1 MIADGA
7 SSGPASSSASTA
19 SRMGLS
25 SPPAR
30 ISGTVAE
37 RSATTSTTRSAAPR
51 WAFSAVRSPRLRRA
65 SSRKR
70 VWLPFPRMSEL
81 PENPRASH
89 KIRRLTVLGGFWDGL
104 EMDFAPGLNCIIG
117 ARGTGKTTILELC
130 RYTLGQLQ
138 SADPIRQQQ
147 LGKLIKAN
155 LDRGTVEVTIET
167 RDGMRYRVARGSSG
181 EPEVSDERGS
191 PVEVSLARGQV
202 FAADFYSQ
210 HQIEDIAISP
220 RAQLAIIDQFVA
232 DEIAELEPDRR
243 TVLAELEKNSADI
256 HRLRQAIA
264 DREEALGEISE
275 IKKRIEALDVGGE
288 QAEDINREVALKGTR
303 DQEKRSIKRVDE
315 TLANVVDQLE
325 AMTRTVRG
333 FDRLIERGE
342 GENTK
347 LFERLHMVLEAAGND
362 TVGAL
367 ALARKFVEDARSSV
381 EQLDRELTERHAGQ
395 EQRYTELLRAHHDAQ
410 AQARE
415 GARLQTRLN
424 ELLEQKRQVER
435 RRKELNELTKK
446 RGELLDKLSELHD
459 RVFAL
464 RQRTAR
470 EISARL
476 EPDIRVSITQFG
488 ERGDYA
494 DRLREALKGQGRHYT
509 TLVSR
514 IEQNMPPREL
524 VRLVERSAASELA
537 TTLEIRDEQADWM
550 IDRLRAAEDGKL
562 LLDLEALQLEDRPK
576 IELCDGGTY
585 KDASTLSTGQK
596 CTTILPILLLD
607 SDRPLLIDQ
616 PEDNLDNAF
625 IYETVVRNIAEVKA
639 RRQLIFVTHN
649 PNIPV
654 LGDAERVFVTESDGQ
669 HGRLRA
675 TGDVDGVKI
684 EIEQILEGGPEAFLE
699 RKRRYGH

>member
-1 MIADGA
+1 MPETPGDG
-7 SSGPASSSASTA
+7 
-19 SRMGLS
+19 
-25 SPPAR
+25 
-30 ISGTVAE
+30 
-37 RSATTSTTRSAAPR
+37 
-51 WAFSAVRSPRLRRA
+51 
-65 SSRKR
+65 
-70 VWLPFPRMSEL
+70 
-81 PENPRASH
+81 PRASH

-104 EMDFAPGLNCIIG
+104 EMDFAAGLNCIIG

-138 SADPIRQQQ
+138 STDPIRQQ
-147 LGKLIKAN
+147 LLTKLIKAN
-155 LDRGTVEVTIET
+155 LDRGTVEITIET
-167 RDGMRYRVARGSSG
+167 RDGMKYRVARGSSG

-243 TVLAELEKNSADI
+243 LVLSELEKNSADI

-275 IKKRIEALDVGGE
+275 IKKRIDGLDVGGE
-288 QAEDINREVALKGTR
+288 QAEDINREVALKGAR
-303 DQEKRSIKRVDE
+303 DQEKRTIKRVDE
-315 TLANVVDQLE
+315 TLASVIDQLE
-325 AMTRTVRG
+325 SLTRTVRG

-342 GENTK
+342 GENIK

-362 TVGAL
+362 AVGAL
-367 ALARKFVEDARSSV
+367 ALARKFIEDGRTSV
-381 EQLDRELTERHAGQ
+381 EQLDRELAERHAGQ

-509 TLVSR
+509 TLVAR

-654 LGDAERVFVTESDGQ
+654 LGDAERVFVTDSDGQ
-669 HGRLRA
+669 HGRLRSA
-675 TGDVDGVKI
+675 GDVDQVKL

>member
-1 MIADGA
+1 MADT
-7 SSGPASSSASTA
+7 PAEQE
-19 SRMGLS
+19 G
-25 SPPAR
+25 
-30 ISGTVAE
+30 
-37 RSATTSTTRSAAPR
+37 
-51 WAFSAVRSPRLRRA
+51 
-65 SSRKR
+65 
-70 VWLPFPRMSEL
+70 
-81 PENPRASH
+81 PRASH
-89 KIRRLTVLGGFWDGL
+89 KIRRVTVLGGFWDGL
-104 EMDFAPGLNCIIG
+104 EMDFAPALNCIIG

-130 RYTLGQLQ
+130 RYCLGQLQ
-138 SADPIRQQQ
+138 SADPSRQAQ
-147 LGKLIKAN
+147 LTKLIKAN

-167 RDGMRYRVARGSSG
+167 RDGMKYRVARGSSG

-210 HQIEDIAISP
+210 HQIEDIAINP

-232 DEIAELEPDRR
+232 DEIAGLDPERR
-243 TVLAELEKNSADI
+243 NVLSELEKNSADI

-264 DREEALGEISE
+264 DREEELGEIPE
-275 IKKRIEALDVGGE
+275 IKKRIDALDVGGE

-303 DQEKRSIKRVDE
+303 DQEKRMIKRTDE
-315 TLANVVDQLE
+315 TLAGVVDRLE
-325 AMTRTVRG
+325 GLTRDVRG
-333 FDRLIERGE
+333 FDRLVERCE
-342 GENTK
+342 GENGK
-347 LFERLHMVLEAAGND
+347 LFERLQMVLEAASND
-362 TVGAL
+362 ALGAL
-367 ALARKFVEDARSSV
+367 ASARKFVEEARASV
-381 EQLDRELTERHAGQ
+381 EELDRELAESHSGQ
-395 EQRYTELLRAHHDAQ
+395 EQRYSELLRAHQDAQ

-424 ELLEQKRQVER
+424 ELLERKRSVER

-459 RVFAL
+459 KVFGL
-464 RQRTAR
+464 RQKTAR
-470 EISARL
+470 EISKRL

-494 DRLREALKGQGRHYT
+494 ERLREALRGQGRQYNA
-509 TLVSR
+509 LVAR
-514 IEQNMPPREL
+514 IEQHMPPREL
-524 VRLVERSAASELA
+524 VRLVERGAASELA
-537 TTLEIRDEQADWM
+537 TTLEIRDEQADWL

-625 IYETVVRNIAEVKA
+625 IYETVVRNIGEVKK

-654 LGDAERVFVTESDGQ
+654 LGDAEQVFVTTSDGQ
-669 HGRLRA
+669 HGKLGA
-675 TGDVDGVKI
+675 VGDVDRVKFQ
-684 EIEQILEGGPEAFLE
+684 IEQILEGGAEAFLE

>member
-1 MIADGA
+1 MAE
-7 SSGPASSSASTA
+7 TE
-19 SRMGLS
+19 
-25 SPPAR
+25 
-30 ISGTVAE
+30 AE
-37 RSATTSTTRSAAPR
+37 RDG
-51 WAFSAVRSPRLRRA
+51 
-65 SSRKR
+65 
-70 VWLPFPRMSEL
+70 
-81 PENPRASH
+81 PRASH
-89 KIRRLTVLGGFWDGL
+89 KIRRIEVQGGFWDGL
-104 EMDFAPGLNCIIG
+104 VLDFAAGLNCIIG

-138 SADPIRQQQ
+138 ATDPARHQQ
-147 LGKLIKAN
+147 LTKLIKAN

-167 RDGMRYRVARGSSG
+167 RDGMRYRVLRGSSG

-232 DEIAELEPDRR
+232 DEIADLDPDRR
-243 TVLAELEKNSADI
+243 AVLSELEKNSADI

-264 DREEALGEISE
+264 DREEALGEIAE
-275 IKKRIEALDVGGE
+275 IKKRIDALDVGGE
-288 QAEDINREVALKGTR
+288 QAEDINREVALKGAR
-303 DQEKRSIKRVDE
+303 DQEKRAVKRVDE
-315 TLANVVDQLE
+315 TLAGVVDQLE
-325 AMTRTVRG
+325 ALTRAVRG
-333 FDRLIERGE
+333 FDRLIEHGE

-347 LFERLHMVLEAAGND
+347 LFERLHMILEAAGND
-362 TVGAL
+362 AVGAL
-367 ALARKFVEDARSSV
+367 ANARKFVEDARTSV
-381 EQLDRELTERHAGQ
+381 DELDRELAESHAGQ
-395 EQRYTELLRAHHDAQ
+395 EQRYTELLRAHQDAQ

-446 RGELLDKLSELHD
+446 RGELLDRLSELHD

-470 EISARL
+470 EISTRL

-509 TLVSR
+509 TLVAR

-524 VRLVERSAASELA
+524 VRLVERSAASEIA
-537 TTLEIRDEQADWM
+537 TTLEVRDEQADWL

-654 LGDAERVFVTESDGQ
+654 LGDAERVFVTESDGL

-675 TGDVDGVKI
+675 TGNVDQVKL

>member
-1 MIADGA
+1 MADIPDGQ
-7 SSGPASSSASTA
+7 
-19 SRMGLS
+19 
-25 SPPAR
+25 
-30 ISGTVAE
+30 
-37 RSATTSTTRSAAPR
+37 
-51 WAFSAVRSPRLRRA
+51 
-65 SSRKR
+65 
-70 VWLPFPRMSEL
+70 
-81 PENPRASH
+81 RASH
-89 KIRRLTVLGGFWDGL
+89 KIRRLTVLGGFWDNL
-104 EMDFAPGLNCIIG
+104 EMDFAAGLNCIIG

-130 RYTLGQLQ
+130 RYTLGKMQ

-147 LGKLIKAN
+147 LTKLIKAN

-167 RDGMRYRVARGSSG
+167 RDGMKYRVARGSSG

-220 RAQLAIIDQFVA
+220 RAQLGIIDQFVA
-232 DEIAELEPDRR
+232 DEIALLEPDRR
-243 TVLAELEKNSADI
+243 RVLSELEKNSADI

-275 IKKRIEALDVGGE
+275 IKKRIGALDVGGE
-288 QAEDINREVALKGTR
+288 QAEDINREVAFKGAR
-303 DQEKRSIKRVDE
+303 DQEKRTVKRVDE
-315 TLANVVDQLE
+315 TLAEIVDQLE
-325 AMTRTVRG
+325 TLTRAVRG
-333 FDRLIERGE
+333 FDRLVERNEPSEASQRGE
-342 GENTK
+342 NSK
-347 LFERLHMVLEAAGND
+347 LFERLHMVLETAGND
-362 TVGAL
+362 AVGAL
-367 ALARKFVEDARSSV
+367 ASARKFVEDARTSV
-381 EQLDRELTERHAGQ
+381 EELDRQLNERHATQ
-395 EQRYTELLRAHHDAQ
+395 EQRYTELLRAHQDAQ

-446 RGELLDKLSELHD
+446 RGALLDELSELHD
-459 RVFAL
+459 QVFAL
-464 RQRTAR
+464 RQRIAR

-509 TLVSR
+509 TLVAR

-537 TTLEIRDEQADWM
+537 TTLEVRDEHAEWL
-550 IDRLRAAEDGKL
+550 IDRLNAAEDGKL

-669 HGRLRA
+669 HGRLGA
-675 TGDVDGVKI
+675 CGDVEEVKVQ
-684 EIEQILEGGPEAFLE
+684 IEQILEGGAEAFLQ

>member
-1 MIADGA
+1 MSD
-7 SSGPASSSASTA
+7 T
-19 SRMGLS
+19 LL
-25 SPPAR
+25 
-30 ISGTVAE
+30 AE
-37 RSATTSTTRSAAPR
+37 ETR
-51 WAFSAVRSPRLRRA
+51 
-65 SSRKR
+65 
-70 VWLPFPRMSEL
+70 
-81 PENPRASH
+81 RASH
-89 KIRRLTVLGGFWDGL
+89 KIRRVTVLGGFWDGL
-104 EMDFAPGLNCIIG
+104 ELDFASALNCIIG

-130 RYTLGQLQ
+130 RYCLGQLQ
-138 SADPIRQQQ
+138 SADPLRQAQ
-147 LGKLIKAN
+147 LTKLIKAN

-167 RDGMRYRVARGSSG
+167 RDGMKYRVARGSSG
-181 EPEVSDERGS
+181 EPEVTDERGS
-191 PVEVSLARGQV
+191 PVEVSLSRGQV

-220 RAQLAIIDQFVA
+220 RAQLGIIDQFVA
-232 DEIAELEPDRR
+232 DGIADLDPTRR
-243 TVLAELEKNSADI
+243 DVLSQLEKNSADI

-264 DREEALGEISE
+264 DREEELGEIPE
-275 IKKRIEALDVGGE
+275 IKKRIEALNVGGE
-288 QAEDINREVALKGTR
+288 QAEHLNREVALKGAR
-303 DQEKRSIKRVDE
+303 DQEKRMIRRTDEALVATVDALE
-315 TLANVVDQLE
+315 QL
-325 AMTRTVRG
+325 TRNVRG
-333 FDRLIERGE
+333 FDRLVERCE
-342 GENTK
+342 GENGK
-347 LFERLHMVLEAAGND
+347 LFERLHMVLESASND
-362 TVGAL
+362 AIGAL
-367 ALARKFVEDARSSV
+367 VNARKIVEDARSSV
-381 EQLDRELTERHAGQ
+381 EDLDRELTEAHAGQ
-395 EQRYTELLRAHHDAQ
+395 EQRYTELLRAHQDAQ

-424 ELLEQKRQVER
+424 ELLERKRSVER

-459 RVFAL
+459 KVFVL
-464 RQRTAR
+464 RQKTAR
-470 EISARL
+470 DISKRL

-488 ERGDYA
+488 ERSDYA
-494 DRLREALKGQGRHYT
+494 DRLREALKGQGRHYSG
-509 TLVSR
+509 LVAR
-514 IEQNMPPREL
+514 IEQHMPPREL
-524 VRLVERSAASELA
+524 VRLIERGATSELA
-537 TTLEIRDEQADWM
+537 TTLEVRDELADWM

-639 RRQLIFVTHN
+639 NRQLIFVTHN

-669 HGRLRA
+669 HGRVRVA
-675 TGDVDGVKI
+675 GDVDQVKR
-684 EIEQILEGGPEAFLE
+684 EIEQILEGGAAAFLE

>member
-1 MIADGA
+1 MTETPHEDRNG
-7 SSGPASSSASTA
+7 
-19 SRMGLS
+19 
-25 SPPAR
+25 
-30 ISGTVAE
+30 
-37 RSATTSTTRSAAPR
+37 
-51 WAFSAVRSPRLRRA
+51 
-65 SSRKR
+65 
-70 VWLPFPRMSEL
+70 
-81 PENPRASH
+81 PRASH
-89 KIRRLTVLGGFWDGL
+89 KLRRVEVRGGFWDGL
-104 EMDFAPGLNCIIG
+104 EMDFDARLNCIIG

-130 RYTLGQLQ
+130 RYCLGQVHSTDPTRLQ
-138 SADPIRQQQ
+138 N
-147 LGKLIKAN
+147 LTKLIKAN

-167 RDGMRYRVARGSSG
+167 RDGMKYRVARGSSG
-181 EPEVSDERGS
+181 EPEVTDERGA

-232 DEIAELEPDRR
+232 DEIADLDPIRR
-243 TVLAELEKNSADI
+243 DVLSQLEKNSADI
-256 HRLRQAIA
+256 HRLKQAIA
-264 DREEALGEISE
+264 DREEELGEIPE

-288 QAEDINREVALKGTR
+288 QADDINREVALKGTR
-303 DQEKRSIKRVDE
+303 DQEKRMIKRTDEALVKSVDALE
-315 TLANVVDQLE
+315 QLSR
-325 AMTRTVRG
+325 MVRG
-333 FDRLIERGE
+333 FDRLVERTE
-342 GENTK
+342 GENAK
-347 LFERLHMVLEAAGND
+347 LFERLQIVLEAAGND
-362 TVGAL
+362 VLGAL
-367 ALARKFVEDARSSV
+367 ASARKIVEDARTSV
-381 EQLDRELTERHAGQ
+381 EELERQLAEAHGTQ
-395 EQRYTELLRAHHDAQ
+395 EQRYTELLRAHQDAQ

-424 ELLEQKRQVER
+424 ELLERKRLVEQK
-435 RRKELNELTKK
+435 RKELNDLNKK

-459 RVFAL
+459 KVFAL
-464 RQRTAR
+464 RQKTAR
-470 EISARL
+470 EISKQL

-488 ERGDYA
+488 ERTEYA

-509 TLVSR
+509 GLVAR
-514 IEQNMPPREL
+514 IEQHMPPREL
-524 VRLVERSAASELA
+524 VRLVERKAASELA
-537 TTLEIRDEQADWM
+537 TTLELRDEQADWL
-550 IDRLRAAEDGKL
+550 IDRLLAAEDGKL
-562 LLDLEALQLEDRPK
+562 LLDLEVLQLEDRPK

-625 IYETVVRNIAEVKA
+625 IYETVVRNIGEVKS

-669 HGRLRA
+669 RGRVR
-675 TGDVDGVKI
+675 TSGDVEAVKRD
-684 EIEQILEGGPEAFLE
+684 IEQILEGGAEAFLE

>member
-1 MIADGA
+1 MADT
-7 SSGPASSSASTA
+7 SAEQD
-19 SRMGLS
+19 
-25 SPPAR
+25 
-30 ISGTVAE
+30 V
-37 RSATTSTTRSAAPR
+37 
-51 WAFSAVRSPRLRRA
+51 
-65 SSRKR
+65 
-70 VWLPFPRMSEL
+70 
-81 PENPRASH
+81 PRASH
-89 KIRRLTVLGGFWDGL
+89 KIRRLTVLGGFWDNL
-104 EMDFAPGLNCIIG
+104 EMDFAAGLNCIIG

-138 SADPIRQQQ
+138 SADPVRQQQ
-147 LGKLIKAN
+147 LTKLIKAN

-167 RDGMRYRVARGSSG
+167 RDGMKYRVNRGSSG

-220 RAQLAIIDQFVA
+220 RAQLAIVDQFVA
-232 DEIAELEPDRR
+232 DEIATLEPNRR
-243 TVLAELEKNSADI
+243 RVLSELEKNSADI

-275 IKKRIEALDVGGE
+275 IKKRIGALDVGGE
-288 QAEDINREVALKGTR
+288 QAEDINREVGLKGAR
-303 DQEKRSIKRVDE
+303 DQQKRTIKRVDE
-315 TLANVVDQLE
+315 TLVSVVDQLE
-325 AMTRTVRG
+325 ILIRTVRG
-333 FDRLIERGE
+333 FDRLVERDE
-342 GENTK
+342 RNENAENLE

-362 TVGAL
+362 AVGAL
-367 ALARKFVEDARSSV
+367 TSARQFIDGARSSV
-381 EQLDRELTERHAGQ
+381 EELDRELGERHASQ
-395 EQRYTELLRAHHDAQ
+395 EQRYTELLRAHQDAQ

-424 ELLEQKRQVER
+424 ELLEQRRQVER
-435 RRKELNELTKK
+435 RRKELHELSKK
-446 RGELLDKLSELHD
+446 RGALLDELSELHD
-459 RVFAL
+459 QVFAL

-509 TLVSR
+509 SLVSR

-537 TTLEIRDEQADWM
+537 TTLEVRDEHADWM

-625 IYETVVRNIAEVKA
+625 IYETVVRNIGEVKH

-654 LGDAERVFVTESDGQ
+654 LGDAQRVFVTESDGQ
-669 HGRLRA
+669 HGRLGA
-675 TGDVDGVKI
+675 CGDVDEVKV
-684 EIEQILEGGPEAFLE
+684 EIEQILEGGAEAFLQ

>member
-1 MIADGA
+1 MAD
-7 SSGPASSSASTA
+7 PAEQDA
-19 SRMGLS
+19 
-25 SPPAR
+25 
-30 ISGTVAE
+30 
-37 RSATTSTTRSAAPR
+37 
-51 WAFSAVRSPRLRRA
+51 
-65 SSRKR
+65 
-70 VWLPFPRMSEL
+70 
-81 PENPRASH
+81 PRASH
-89 KIRRLTVLGGFWDGL
+89 KIRRVTVLGGFWDGL
-104 EMDFAPGLNCIIG
+104 EIDFESGLNCIIG

-130 RYTLGQLQ
+130 RYCLGQLH
-138 SADPIRQQQ
+138 ATDPARQAQ
-147 LGKLIKAN
+147 LTKLIKAN

-181 EPEVSDERGS
+181 EPEISDERGS
-191 PVEVSLARGQV
+191 PVELSLSRGQV

-210 HQIEDIAISP
+210 HQIEDIAINP
-220 RAQLAIIDQFVA
+220 RAQLDIIDQFVA
-232 DEIAELEPDRR
+232 DELASLDPTRR
-243 TVLAELEKNSADI
+243 DVVSQLEKNSADI
-256 HRLRQAIA
+256 HQLKQAIA
-264 DREEALGEISE
+264 DREETLGEIPE

-303 DQEKRSIKRVDE
+303 DQEKRMIKRVDE
-315 TLANVVDQLE
+315 TLVDTISQLE
-325 AMTRTVRG
+325 RLTSTVRG
-333 FDRLIERGE
+333 FDRLVEKTE
-342 GENTK
+342 GENSK

-367 ALARKFVEDARSSV
+367 ASARKFVEDARGSV
-381 EQLDRELTERHAGQ
+381 EELERELTESHAGQ
-395 EQRYTELLRAHHDAQ
+395 EQRYTELLRAHQNAQ

-424 ELLEQKRQVER
+424 ELLEQRRIVER
-435 RRKELNELTKK
+435 RRKELNELTRK
-446 RGELLDKLSELHD
+446 RGELLDRMSELHD
-459 RVFAL
+459 KVFAL
-464 RQRTAR
+464 RQKTAKS
-470 EISARL
+470 ISARL

-494 DRLREALKGQGRHYT
+494 DRLKAALKGQGRHYNS
-509 TLVSR
+509 LVAR

-524 VRLVERSAASELA
+524 VRLVERKAVSELA
-537 TTLEIRDEQADWM
+537 TTLEVRDEQADWL
-550 IDRLRAAEDGKL
+550 IDRLGVAEGGKL
-562 LLDLEALQLEDRPK
+562 LLDLEVLQLEDRPK

-625 IYETVVRNIAEVKA
+625 IYETVVRNIGEVKN

-669 HGRLRA
+669 RGKLR
-675 TGDVDGVKI
+675 TYGDVDGVKS

>member
-1 MIADGA
+1 MAETAADG
-7 SSGPASSSASTA
+7 
-19 SRMGLS
+19 
-25 SPPAR
+25 
-30 ISGTVAE
+30 
-37 RSATTSTTRSAAPR
+37 
-51 WAFSAVRSPRLRRA
+51 
-65 SSRKR
+65 
-70 VWLPFPRMSEL
+70 
-81 PENPRASH
+81 PRASH
-89 KIRRLTVLGGFWDGL
+89 KIRRLTVLGGFWDQL
-104 EMDFAPGLNCIIG
+104 EVDFAAGLNCIIG

-138 SADPIRQQQ
+138 SADPNRQQQ
-147 LGKLIKAN
+147 LTKLIKAN

-167 RDGMRYRVARGSSG
+167 RDGMKYRVARGSSG

-220 RAQLAIIDQFVA
+220 RAQLGIIDQFVA
-232 DEIAELEPDRR
+232 DEIADLEPDRR
-243 TVLAELEKNSADI
+243 TVLSELEKNSADI

-288 QAEDINREVALKGTR
+288 QADDINREVALKGAR
-303 DQEKRSIKRVDE
+303 DQEKRTIKRVDE
-315 TLANVVDQLE
+315 TLAGVVDQLE
-325 AMTRTVRG
+325 SLTRTVRG

-342 GENTK
+342 GENIK

-367 ALARKFVEDARSSV
+367 ALARKFVEDARTSV
-381 EQLDRELTERHAGQ
+381 DQLDRELTERHAGQ

-446 RGELLDKLSELHD
+446 RGELLDRLSELHD

-509 TLVSR
+509 TMVSR

-537 TTLEIRDEQADWM
+537 NTLEVRDEQADWL

-654 LGDAERVFVTESDGQ
+654 LGDAECVFVTDSDGQ

-675 TGDVDGVKI
+675 AGDVDQVKL